1 MRMVDGYQVKNA
13 AAGTYG
19 PFELKGGMYAWTTN
33 STGTGTIDLKIIAGD
48 GSTALAVATQIT
60 ATTGFQ
66 TGIYLPPG
74 QYEIVIGTFSANYVM
89 LTRVPGE

>member
-1 MRMVDGYQVKNA
+1 MRATDGYQIKNG

-19 PFELKGGMYAWTTN
+19 PFPLDGGMYAWTTK

-48 GSTALAVATQIT
+48 GTTAIAVATQVT
-60 ATTGFQ
+60 ATAGWQ

-74 QYEIVIGTFSANYVM
+74 QYEIVIATFTANYVM